1 MLLPETTKS
10 QRVHQPYIMLF
21 MDFSDGPVVKNPPSM
36 PNTGDSGSISGQGT
50 KIPHAVWQPSPCTT
64 NTEPMCC
71 RATKEAQALQLRPS
85 AQPQFKINNN
95 AFKA

>member
-36 PNTGDSGSISGQGT
+36 PNTGDSGSIS
-50 KIPHAVWQPSPCTT
+50 
-64 NTEPMCC
+64 
-71 RATKEAQALQLRPS
+71 ALQLRPS
-85 AQPQFKINNN
+85 AQPQFKINN